1 MNILTAITLFL
12 ITLLSAPALATP
24 RQDVIAGPLTA
35 RVLDVLDGDTVNVRI
50 KVWMGQDI
58 ETSVRIAGMDAPEI
72 HGKCTREQVMAKEAK
87 DELAQLLAGGE
98 IKIFD
103 ARLEKYAGRVVAR
116 AETVGG
122 IKIREHMIEKGL
134 ARAYKGKKRAPW
146 C

>member
-1 MNILTAITLFL
+1 MNILAALLPLLLFFV
-12 ITLLSAPALATP
+12 TPAFASP

-35 RVLDVLDGDTVNVRI
+35 QVLNVLDGDTVNVRI

-58 ETSVRIAGMDAPEI
+58 ETSVRIEGMDAPEI
-72 HGKCTREQVMAKEAK
+72 HGKCTREQVMAQEAK
-87 DELAQLLAGGE
+87 DELAQLLSGGE

-122 IKIREHMIEKGL
+122 VSIREHMIEKGL
-134 ARAYKGKKRAPW
+134 ARAYAGKKRAPW